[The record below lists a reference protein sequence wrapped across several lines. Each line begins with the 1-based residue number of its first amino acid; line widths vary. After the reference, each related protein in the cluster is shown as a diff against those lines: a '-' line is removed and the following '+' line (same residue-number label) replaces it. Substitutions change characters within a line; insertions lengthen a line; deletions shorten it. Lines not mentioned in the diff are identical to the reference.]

1 MHRVALSAVRC
12 GFLFLAIPVILLG
25 CSGPGAEAPEA
36 VVSAPVTT
44 ETVVAPPDDAPPVSI
59 FILTDETAIGF
70 EGAKVFG
77 THVGGFGVFTGT
89 VTVPESGIE
98 DASID
103 LTIDLASTYSD
114 DTELTRVLKGEKFF
128 DVETFPVSTFQS
140 TRIKKLDT
148 GYEVTGNF
156 DLHGVTKSITF
167 PATIEISGD
176 TLTAEAEF
184 RINRFDFNIT
194 YPGFANDLIRDQVL
208 VFFDL
213 EATRQMPETIE

>member
-1 MHRVALSAVRC
+1 MHKTTLNAVRC
-12 GFLFLAIPVILLG
+12 GFLSLAIPVILLG

-36 VVSAPVTT
+36 VASAPVAMKIP
-44 ETVVAPPDDAPPVSI
+44 VVPSDDAQSVSI

-70 EGAKVFG
+70 EGAKVIG

-89 VTVPESGIE
+89 VTVPETGIE
-98 DASID
+98 GARID

-128 DVETFPVSTFQS
+128 DVETFPTSTFQS
-140 TRIKKLDT
+140 TRIRKTET

-167 PATIEISGD
+167 PATIEISDD

-184 RINRFDFNIT
+184 LINRFDFNIT
-194 YPGFANDLIRDQVL
+194 YPGLADDLIRKKVL

-213 EATRQMPETIE
+213 EAIRQTPESVE